1 MGKHKEK
8 KIVTMRGVLRLW
20 KVRLPDGRSAELMAK
35 SRKKAMEQAA
45 MIWGI
50 PLAWMLEK
58 ASAAPVN

>member
-1 MGKHKEK
+1 MGKHKGK

-45 MIWGI
+45 MLWGI